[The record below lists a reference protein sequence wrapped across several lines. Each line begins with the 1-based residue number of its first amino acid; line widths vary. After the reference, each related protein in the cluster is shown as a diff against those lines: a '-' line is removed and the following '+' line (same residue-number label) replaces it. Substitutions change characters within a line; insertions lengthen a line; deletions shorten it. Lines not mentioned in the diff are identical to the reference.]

1 MTTTNIFDVD
11 KKFLSLNTTCI
22 NIINDTCGIC
32 RNKLIDK
39 CIECQTNIKKCQSVL
54 GTCGHGFHK
63 CCINRWI
70 KTRNCCPLDDK
81 EWKVKEFNI

>member
-63 CCINRWI
+63 CCINKWTKI
-70 KTRNCCPLDDK
+70 RNICPLDDK
-81 EWKVKEFNI
+81 NWQVKEFNI